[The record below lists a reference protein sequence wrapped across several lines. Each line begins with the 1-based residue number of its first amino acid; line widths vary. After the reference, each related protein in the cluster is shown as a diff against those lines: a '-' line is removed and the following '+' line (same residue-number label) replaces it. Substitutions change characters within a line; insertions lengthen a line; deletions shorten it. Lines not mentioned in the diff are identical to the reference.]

1 MKKKEEGHMGSPCN
15 THASTTPHTRTHPST
30 PLTLF
35 EGLFQQQ
42 WLQAGVQ
49 LFTNILNQDWS
60 PKLNTVLQCAHVV
73 WVGEL
78 HYLKVV
84 LPLRVLHPLVSLPL
98 RVNH

>member
-1 MKKKEEGHMGSPCN
+1 MGSPCN
-15 THASTTPHTRTHPST
+15 AHTLTHIPPH

-35 EGLFQQQ
+35 ECLFKQQ

-49 LFTNILNQDWS
+49 FLTDILNQDRS

-84 LPLRVLHPLVSLPL
+84 LPLRVFHPLVGLAL
-98 RVNH
+98 RVDH